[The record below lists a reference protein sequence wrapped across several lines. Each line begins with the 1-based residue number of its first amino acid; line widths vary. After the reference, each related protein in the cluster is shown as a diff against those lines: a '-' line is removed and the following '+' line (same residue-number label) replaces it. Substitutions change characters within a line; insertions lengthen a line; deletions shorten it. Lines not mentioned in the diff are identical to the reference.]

1 MTILAMADSLPDP
14 LSACDTSDTRART
27 QVELKV
33 VAAERPKSIGQEQFA
48 RVDAA
53 RALAA
58 ADAELYAVAAQ
69 QPPRADRATVAQPAA
84 PSA

>member
-14 LSACDTSDTRART
+14 LPAACPGAPPRVHALK
-27 QVELKV
+27 VELKV
-33 VAAERPKSIGQEQFA
+33 VAAERPKSIGQEHFA
-48 RVDAA
+48 RVDAP

-69 QPPRADRATVAQPAA
+69 
-84 PSA
+84 